1 MSSNDFTRGI
11 TTQQITVGAT
21 MMVGITAGPCVNSM
35 MFKLHAGGGTC
46 TILGISLLNGTGY
59 AMDPLTPFIIGGDAT
74 VYINEKAGVTSII
87 SVAKTI
93 NSIT

>member
-1 MSSNDFTRGI
+1 MSSNDFTRGL

-21 MMVGITAGPCVNSM
+21 MMVGITAGPGVNSM

-46 TILGISLLNGTGY
+46 TILGISLLTGTGY
-59 AMDPLTPFIIGGDAT
+59 AMDPLTPFVVGGNAT

-87 SVAKTI
+87 SVAKAI